1 MAEDEDEIEYAF
13 LDKDLYGVKHIRKKE
28 KGTNKKLETLKK
40 LSKIESELNLREKFL
55 EEFQ

>member
-1 MAEDEDEIEYAF
+1 ME
-13 LDKDLYGVKHIRKKE
+13 KDLYGVKYIRNKE

-40 LSKIESELNLREKFL
+40 LSKIESGLNLREKFL